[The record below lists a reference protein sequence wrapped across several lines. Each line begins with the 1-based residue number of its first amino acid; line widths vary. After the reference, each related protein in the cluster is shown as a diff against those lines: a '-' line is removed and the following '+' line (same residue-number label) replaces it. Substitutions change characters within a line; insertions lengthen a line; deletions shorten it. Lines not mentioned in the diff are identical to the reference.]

1 MRKLEYSV
9 AFTDAVDLRLQS
21 FLLRPDEQEDLCFAL
36 WTPSRGKNRTTA
48 LIHTIL
54 PPVEGDRV
62 LQGNVAFTKQYFER
76 VCETAMRAG
85 CGIAL
90 LHSHL
95 GPGWQDMSRDDVVA
109 ETRIAGPIESLTELP
124 LVGLTL
130 GTDGTWSARFWEHI
144 KSKKF
149 KRHWCRNVRSV
160 GAQLRMS
167 FADYLAPIPKFQE
180 MFKRTVTVWGQKEH
194 ANLSRLRIGIVGLGS
209 VGSLVAETLVRMGL
223 QNFVIIDFDEVQT
236 HNLDRLVT
244 ATRRDIGKLKVDV
257 TAKRMKSAATASRIF
272 VEKVPFSVVEED
284 GYRAA
289 LDCDVIFSCVDR
301 PRARKILNHLA
312 YAHLIPVI
320 DGGIAV
326 RFKNGE
332 FSGVDW
338 QVQTVAPGRI
348 CLECLGAFTVGDAAT
363 EEAGMLDDPS
373 YLNGLP
379 ADHNLKRNEN
389 VFPFSENLASLEVF
403 QLVALVTNA
412 AGQSEFGIQRFRWIP
427 GILDYDLS
435 RVCEPY
441 CDISSLVAQGDR
453 HFCLH
458 GRDLGAEKARVR
470 QSSKHSNIPAVI

>member
-1 MRKLEYSV
+1 
-9 AFTDAVDLRLQS
+9 
-21 FLLRPDEQEDLCFAL
+21 
-36 WTPSRGKNRTTA
+36 
-48 LIHTIL
+48 
-54 PPVEGDRV
+54 
-62 LQGNVAFTKQYFER
+62 
-76 VCETAMRAG
+76 
-85 CGIAL
+85 
-90 LHSHL
+90 
-95 GPGWQDMSRDDVVA
+95 MSRDDVIA
-109 ETRIAGPIESLTELP
+109 ETRIAGPVESLTELP
-124 LVGLTL
+124 FVGLTL

-144 KSKKF
+144 KAKRF
-149 KRHWCRNVRSV
+149 KRHWCRIVRSV

-167 FADYLAPIPKFQE
+167 FADNLAPFQKFQE

-194 ANLSRLRIGIVGLGS
+194 ANLARLRIGIVGLGS

-257 TAKRMKSAATASRIF
+257 TAKRMKSAATASRIL
-272 VEKVPFSVVEED
+272 VEKVPFSVVEEE
-284 GYRAA
+284 GYQAA

-373 YLNGLP
+373 YLKGLP
-379 ADHNLKRNEN
+379 ADHNFKRNEN

-403 QLVALVTNA
+403 QLVALVTGA

-427 GILDYDLS
+427 GIMDYDLS

-441 CDISSLVAQGDR
+441 CDINSLVAQGDR
-453 HFCLH
+453 HFCLF
-458 GRDLGAEKARVR
+458 GRDLGAEAARAR
-470 QSSKHSNIPAVI
+470 QSSKQST